1 MVRKKTNTKPMYTEA
16 KIKQNKNKQ
25 KNNIRGSNFRT
36 MIKEPSTIA
45 RRVFGQ
51 GSLDFSGGKKLQSI
65 EE

>member
-1 MVRKKTNTKPMYTEA
+1 MYTEA

-25 KNNIRGSNFRT
+25 KNSIRGSNFRT

-45 RRVFGQ
+45 WRVFGQ